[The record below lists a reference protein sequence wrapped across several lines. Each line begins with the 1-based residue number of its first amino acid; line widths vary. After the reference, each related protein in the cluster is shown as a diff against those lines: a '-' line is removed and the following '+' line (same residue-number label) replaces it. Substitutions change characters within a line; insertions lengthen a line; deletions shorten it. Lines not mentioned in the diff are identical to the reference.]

1 MKKTF
6 LARRN
11 ALLSSA
17 NISWGSYALIIA
29 LCLFFLRFAAPDF
42 FWKVFAPVFRSA
54 DSLAAGSHAFVSSF
68 GDTAKLS
75 LRNEILANENLA
87 LANENQALL
96 QKTTSLEAL
105 LGSPVPGT
113 KNISSGILAG
123 VVARPPEAPYDTL
136 VLAQGSRAGIA
147 LGQGVFG
154 AGNVPIG
161 VISSVLDDFS
171 RVTLFSSPGVSIA
184 GWIGSANIPLTVT
197 GAGAGSMSASLAR
210 SANISVGDS
219 VFGPGPGM
227 LPIGTV
233 TRIDESP
240 SSPSVTL
247 RITPALNLFS
257 VSWVV
262 VRDTGA
268 ALLDA
273 LLQATSTAP

>member
-1 MKKTF
+1 MKRTF

-11 ALLSSA
+11 AFLSSA

-29 LCLFFLRFAAPDF
+29 LFLFFMRFAAPDF

-54 DSLAAGSHAFVSSF
+54 DSLAAGSHAFLSSF
-68 GDTAKLS
+68 GDVAKLS
-75 LRNEILANENLA
+75 LRNEILADENAA

-96 QKTTSLEAL
+96 QKTASLEAL
-105 LGSPVPGT
+105 LGSPAPGKST
-113 KNISSGILAG
+113 PSGILAG

-147 LGQGVFG
+147 LGQEVFG

-171 RVTLFSSPGVSIA
+171 RVTLFSSSGVSIA
-184 GWIGSANIPLTVT
+184 GWVGSANIPLTVT
-197 GAGAGSMSASLAR
+197 GVGAGSMSASLAR
-210 SANISVGDS
+210 SANIAVGDS

-240 SSPSVTL
+240 SSPSITL
-247 RITPALNLFS
+247 RIMPALNLFS

-273 LLQATSTAP
+273 LPQATSIAP